1 MPVTAL
7 SRYLSLAR
15 DSKLLFWQRVSHDM
29 TIAVRAA
36 LYSEIERKSEDAA
49 IKEGIQI
56 LHIASGHCMSLLSGN
71 TEERP
76 VGSLIEGVEGF
87 GLLPNGSVDRALAQA
102 EQLNVAQSPHDLS
115 AAAK

>member
-7 SRYLSLAR
+7 SRYQSLAR
-15 DSKLLFWQRVSHDM
+15 DSKLLFWQRVSHDI

-49 IKEGIQI
+49 IKEGVQI
-56 LHIASGHCMSLLSGN
+56 LHIAAGHCMSLLSGKS
-71 TEERP
+71 EERS
-76 VGSLIEGVEGF
+76 GLIEAVEDF
-87 GLLPNGSVDRALAQA
+87 GLLPNGSVDRALEQA
-102 EQLNVAQSPHDLS
+102 EQMNVAQSPHDLS